1 VQLKKLTSKL
11 TLSDGLIVAGL
22 LLALAPWMSGGRD
35 ALALLISTAGLAIA
49 GIFSLRRFEL
59 KGATSSFLAVS
70 IGAWL
75 GWGALSQIWSVNR
88 YQSQMWLL
96 FMLLAALAAFIT
108 VIQPRLNQRY
118 LVGGYLATAVAMTL
132 AGLWL
137 YFTGDYD
144 RFTSTFYW
152 ANPAAAYLM
161 PAVILASWWGITRR
175 NLWLIAAAF
184 ITATGFWLTDSRGA
198 TLTLIL
204 VVAITA
210 AVSVTLR
217 HHWKGLL
224 LIALL
229 SFAAAWGLTQLK
241 GNAAVTPGSRY
252 AEAATGES
260 TSSKDRLSYLQASF
274 AIWWDQP
281 LIGTGAGTFAS
292 VHPQY
297 QQRPTDA
304 STDPHNIYV
313 QALAEQGIVGAS
325 LLAWVL
331 LLIIVGVMNG
341 AYRQP
346 QRVPIAVA
354 AIALLIHFGLDI
366 DGRYPALLVLVAVLL
381 ALVYKPLLPTQPPRH
396 ARPVIMLLLLVTL
409 GLAVANYQGAVARQN
424 AEIHDYNG
432 DYDKAAAANQQAAQ
446 TLIYDPDALNAAG
459 IDYYVLATMGEDRQ
473 QNLNR
478 ARDFANQAAQRDPND
493 AQHLFLLGRVERLSG
508 NLQQSQAAFVRA
520 LELDSYNH
528 AEYYADLSS
537 LQLNAQ
543 KDAAAAQATI
553 TRALALYTDEVIK
566 NRSADTKMQ
575 PAVVQMLIFQARIQL
590 GAGNAAAAKTT
601 VERAKRL
608 DPLNPFVQDL
618 EQQINQ
624 AQPAA

>member
-1 VQLKKLTSKL
+1 MQLKKLTSKL